1 MPNYSKS
8 RTPPGGR
15 VSPINQPPAPNA
27 SPFGGPSLPPFRDSR
42 MFGGPS
48 LPPFR
53 DSRTAP
59 PVDEMPKMNSGVYY
73 QGVDVTAP
81 AAPQRSFVDMAA
93 DAQFDDSRP
102 MPTRKPQ
109 PQQLLQGLA
118 SKKTPVYPS
127 ID

>member
-15 VSPINQPPAPNA
+15 VSPINQIRLDPLPRRAKDA
-27 SPFGGPSLPPFRDSR
+27 SPFGGPSLPPFRE
-42 MFGGPS
+42 
-48 LPPFR
+48 
-53 DSRTAP
+53 SRTEP